1 VRQPAFAGYKE
12 AQGTM
17 GRIIGIDLG
26 TTNSCV
32 AFVDNGEPQVIP
44 NAEGSRTTPSVVSF
58 AKDGERRVGSVAK
71 RQGVTNPESTV
82 FAIKRL
88 MGLDFEAEAAEK
100 HARMVPYK
108 VVPSERGD
116 AWVEI
121 GDHQYSPPE
130 ISAMVLQKMREVA
143 EAYLGETVTEAI
155 VTVPAYFNDAQRS
168 ATIAAGKIAGLDV
181 RRIINEP
188 TAAALAYGF
197 EEHEGK
203 RVAVYDLGGGTFDI
217 SILEIS
223 DGVFSVKST
232 SGDTHLGG
240 EDLDNVLVEELARRF
255 EEQTG
260 IDLRND
266 RVALQRLKEQAEK
279 AKHELSSAR
288 ETEINLPFIAA
299 DASGP
304 KHLETKVKRSEL
316 EILASEIIDRTLGP
330 CQQALD
336 DAGIKRDAI
345 DEVLLVGGQTRMP
358 MVQAK
363 VADFFGREPH
373 KGVNPDEVVAM
384 GAALQGAALT
394 GEVQEVLLLDVTPL
408 SLGVET
414 GGGVFH
420 KLIVRNTTVP
430 TKAKE
435 IFTTSVDNQSF
446 VPIHVLQGERDM
458 ADDNKSLA
466 KFELAPIL
474 PAPRGVPEI
483 EVTFDI
489 DADGVVNVS
498 AKDLGTGREQAI
510 RVVASSG
517 LTEQDINRIIDEA
530 EAYKMSD
537 QKRREL
543 AELRN
548 AAEALLYTSERA
560 VAECRELVAEEVVAQ
575 VDADI
580 QSLHACIEG
589 GDAIAIKDALETLE
603 LSAYKI
609 AEAMYGDVDLDT
621 NAEGKAQTE
630 S

>member
-1 VRQPAFAGYKE
+1 
-12 AQGTM
+12 M
-17 GRIIGIDLG
+17 GKIIGIDLG

-32 AFVDNGEPQVIP
+32 AFVDHGEPQVIP

-58 AKDGERRVGSVAK
+58 SKDGERRVGSVAK
-71 RQGVTNPESTV
+71 RQGITNPESTI

-88 MGLDFEAEAAEK
+88 MGLGFDAEPAQK
-100 HARMVPYK
+100 HKRLVPYQ
-108 VVPSERGD
+108 VVESETRD
-116 AWVEI
+116 AWVQVGE
-121 GDHQYSPPE
+121 HRYSPPE
-130 ISAMVLQKMREVA
+130 ISALILQKMKEVA
-143 EAYLGETVTEAI
+143 ESYLGDQVVEAI

-168 ATIAAGKIAGLDV
+168 ATIAAGKIAGLEV

-197 EEHEGK
+197 EEKEGK

-217 SILEIS
+217 SILEIAN
-223 DGVFSVKST
+223 GVFSVKST
-232 SGDTHLGG
+232 AGDTHLGG
-240 EDLDNVLVEELARRF
+240 EDIDNALVEELARRF
-255 EEQTG
+255 EESTG
-260 IDLRND
+260 ISLRED

-279 AKHELSSAR
+279 AKHELSSSL
-288 ETEINLPFIAA
+288 ETEINLPFIAS

-304 KHLETKVKRSEL
+304 KHLETRLKRSEL
-316 EILASEIIDRTLGP
+316 EILVSEIIDRTLGP
-330 CQQALD
+330 CKQALD
-336 DAGIKRDAI
+336 DAGVKKEDI
-345 DEVLLVGGQTRMP
+345 DEILLVGGQTRMP
-358 MVQAK
+358 MVQSK
-363 VADFFGREPH
+363 VTDFFGKKPY
-373 KGVNPDEVVAM
+373 KGVNPDEVVAI

-394 GEVQEVLLLDVTPL
+394 GEIEEVLLLDVTPL

-414 GGGVFH
+414 GGGVFY
-420 KLIVRNTTVP
+420 KLIGRNTTVP
-430 TKAKE
+430 TRAKE

-458 ADDNKSLA
+458 ASDNKSLA

-498 AKDLGTGREQAI
+498 ARDLGTGREQNI

-517 LTEQDINRIIDEA
+517 LTEKDIERIIAEA
-530 EAYKMSD
+530 EAYKMTD

-560 VAECRELVAEEVVAQ
+560 IIECRELVAEEIVAQ
-575 VDADI
+575 VQADVDALRMSVD
-580 QSLHACIEG
+580 Q
-589 GDAIAIKDALETLE
+589 GDAIAIRDGLETLE

-609 AEAMYGDVDLDT
+609 AEAMYGSVDLDSS
-621 NAEGKAQTE
+621 AGGQAQ
-630 S
+630 SDS